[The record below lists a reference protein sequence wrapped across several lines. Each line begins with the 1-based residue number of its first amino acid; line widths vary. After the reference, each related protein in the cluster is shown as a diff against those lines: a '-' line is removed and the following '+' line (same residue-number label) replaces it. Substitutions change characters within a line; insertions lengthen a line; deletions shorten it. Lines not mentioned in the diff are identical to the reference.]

1 VLPSTGESGM
11 KKRLSSSNLKNVSQ
25 TPAAVTRSDRPALD
39 IVTLGRRVR
48 HLRRAR
54 GLTLA
59 QLATAVGSASSALS
73 MIENGRREPRLSLL
87 QSIAAALDV
96 PVEDLLRSEAPSR
109 RASLEIALERAQREP
124 SYASLGLPALRPSP
138 RIPTDVLEHVVALHD
153 ELQRRDARFA
163 ATPEAAR
170 QANVELRRHM
180 RRVDNY
186 FPEIELAVNLALK
199 AVGYSGGAVP
209 QRTISDLATHFGF
222 TVHSVTDLP
231 ESTRSVTDLEH
242 RRIYL
247 PQQPAGHD
255 PRYVVLQ
262 TLGHFALGHTDPTD
276 FADFLRQRVEANYFA
291 AASLLPEV
299 TAVPFLNRAKR
310 DRAVDIEDMRDV
322 FAVSHE
328 TAAHRFTNLAT
339 HHLDLPVHFSRTDG
353 AGTIYKAYE
362 NDGLAFP
369 SDATGAIEGQLACRE
384 YSSRQV
390 FSAPERY
397 GTYAQ
402 FTDTPSGTFFCT
414 AHVQPGPS
422 GEFAVTVGVP
432 FQHSKWFRASDTTRR
447 RRSLCPAPSCCRRPP
462 ADLADR
468 WTGRAWPSARAHTH
482 LLAAL
487 PPGTFPGVDTTE
499 VFAFLDRHSPETAAA
514 PAPTT
519 DR

>member
-1 VLPSTGESGM
+1 MGTT
-11 KKRLSSSNLKNVSQ
+11 VSQ
-25 TPAAVTRSDRPALD
+25 PAASPDT
-39 IVTLGRRVR
+39 VTLGQRIR

-59 QLATAVGSASSALS
+59 GLAGQVGAASSALS

-87 QSIAAALDV
+87 QSLASALEV
-96 PVEDLLRSEAPSR
+96 SVEELLRPEPPSR
-109 RASLEIALERAQREP
+109 RAALEIALERAQREP
-124 SYASLGLPALRPSP
+124 SFASLGVPALRPSP

-153 ELQRRDARFA
+153 ELHRRDVRFA

-180 RRVDNY
+180 RDLDNY
-186 FPEIELAVNLALK
+186 FPQVERAAGEALHTVGYTGGALSQRLISELA
-199 AVGYSGGAVP
+199 G
-209 QRTISDLATHFGF
+209 HFGF
-222 TVHSVTDLP
+222 TLHAVTDLP
-231 ESTRSVTDLEH
+231 ESTRSITDLAN

-291 AASLLPEV
+291 AASLVPQ
-299 TAVPFLNRAKR
+299 TAAVPFLQSAKR
-310 DRAVDIEDMRDV
+310 DHALDMEDIRDV

-353 AGTIYKAYE
+353 SGTIYKAYE
-362 NDGLAFP
+362 NDGLVFP
-369 SDATGAIEGQLACRE
+369 TDATGAIEGQLACRE

-390 FSAPERY
+390 FTAPERY

-414 AHVQPGPS
+414 AHVQPGPG

-432 FQHSKWFRASDTTRR
+432 FEHAKWFRASGTTRR
-447 RRSLCPAPSCCRRPP
+447 RKSTCPAATCCRRPP
-462 ADLADR
+462 SDLADR
-468 WTGRAWPSARAHTH
+468 WSGQAWPSARAHTH

-487 PPGTFPGVDTTE
+487 PPGTFPGVDTTD
-499 VFAFLDRHSPETAAA
+499 VYAFLDRHAPEPEPSPT
-514 PAPTT
+514 
-519 DR
+519 

>member
-1 VLPSTGESGM
+1 MVNT
-11 KKRLSSSNLKNVSQ
+11 
-25 TPAAVTRSDRPALD
+25 VTQPTDSRSDNAD
-39 IVTLGRRVR
+39 TVTLGQRIR
-48 HLRRAR
+48 HLRRTR

-59 QLATAVGSASSALS
+59 DLASQVGAASSALS

-87 QSIAAALDV
+87 QSLATALDV
-96 PVEDLLRSEAPSR
+96 PMEELLRPEPPSR
-109 RASLEIALERAQREP
+109 RAALEIALERAQREP
-124 SYASLGLPALRPSP
+124 SFASLGVPALRPSP
-138 RIPTDVLEHVVALHD
+138 RIPTDVLEHVVALHG
-153 ELQRRDARFA
+153 ELHRRDVRFA

-170 QANVELRRHM
+170 QANVDLRRQM
-180 RRVDNY
+180 RSVDNY
-186 FPEIELAVNLALK
+186 FPEIERAVADGLR
-199 AVGYSGGAVP
+199 AVGYAGGAVP
-209 QRTISDLATHFGF
+209 QRIISDLAGHFGF
-222 TVHSVTDLP
+222 TLHTVNDLP
-231 ESTRSVTDLEH
+231 DSTRSITDLAN

-291 AASLLPEV
+291 AASLVPE
-299 TAVPFLNRAKR
+299 TAVVPFLQAAKR
-310 DRAVDIEDMRDV
+310 DHALDMEDIRDV

-328 TAAHRFTNLAT
+328 TGAHRFTNLAT

-353 AGTIYKAYE
+353 GGTIYKAYE

-369 SDATGAIEGQLACRE
+369 TDATGAIEGQLACRQ

-390 FSAPERY
+390 FSSPERY

-402 FTDTPSGTFFCT
+402 FTDTPGGTFFCT
-414 AHVQPGPS
+414 AHVQPGTG

-432 FQHSKWFRASDTTRR
+432 FQHSKWFRASGTQRR
-447 RRSLCPAPSCCRRPP
+447 RKSTCPAATCCRRPP

-468 WTGRAWPSARAHTH
+468 WSGQAWPSARAHTH

-487 PPGTFPGVDTTE
+487 PPGTFPGVDTTD
-499 VFAFLDRHSPETAAA
+499 VYNFLDRHA
-514 PAPTT
+514 PAEVSA
-519 DR
+519 D

>member
-1 VLPSTGESGM
+1 M
-11 KKRLSSSNLKNVSQ
+11 LKNMTAS
-25 TPAAVTRSDRPALD
+25 PAEVASGEAPALD
-39 IVTLGRRVR
+39 LVTLGQRIR

-59 QLATAVGSASSALS
+59 ELAEQVDSASSALS
-73 MIENGRREPRLSLL
+73 MVENGRREPRLSML
-87 QSIAAALDV
+87 QAIANALEV
-96 PVEDLLRSEAPSR
+96 SVEDLLRPEAPSR
-109 RASLEIALERAQREP
+109 RASLEISLERAQREP

-153 ELQRRDARFA
+153 ELRRRDARFA

-170 QANVELRRHM
+170 QANVELRREM
-180 RRVDNY
+180 RARDNY
-186 FPEIELAVNLALK
+186 FPEIEQAVTSGLA
-199 AVGYSGGAVP
+199 AVGYAAGALP
-209 QRTISDLATHFGF
+209 QRMITNLATHYGF
-222 TVHSVTDLP
+222 TLHTVRDLP
-231 ESTRSVTDLEH
+231 ESTRSITDLENH
-242 RRIYL
+242 RIYL
-247 PQQPAGHD
+247 PVQPAGHD

-291 AASLLPEV
+291 AATLLPEA
-299 TAVPFLNRAKR
+299 AVVGFLADAKRNRAI
-310 DRAVDIEDMRDV
+310 DMEDLRDV

-353 AGTIYKAYE
+353 SGTIYKAYE

-369 SDATGAIEGQLACRE
+369 ADATGAIEGQLACRE

-402 FTDTPSGTFFCT
+402 FTDTPAGTFFCT
-414 AHVQPGPS
+414 AHVQPSQG

-432 FQHSKWFRASDTTRR
+432 FQHAKWFRASDTPTR

-462 ADLADR
+462 VELSAR
-468 WTGRAWPSARAHTH
+468 WSGRAWPSARAHTH

-487 PPGTFPGVDTTE
+487 PPGTFPGVDTTD
-499 VFAFLDRHSPETAAA
+499 VYAFLDRHTRDLDAAA
-514 PAPTT
+514 
-519 DR
+519 D